1 MKTCD
6 YCQTVLTDHIVK
18 HGEYF
23 ACEDCEASED
33 LDDGPASL

>member
-18 HGEYF
+18 HGDF
-23 ACEDCEASED
+23 LACEDCGVSEEPEQEGD
-33 LDDGPASL
+33 Q